1 MHGESQRSAFGKL
14 LRKRRRQRNLTQER
28 LAARADLSARHV
40 SFLETGRSDP
50 SRASVLALS
59 RALDLTLRDRNLLLR
74 SAGFAAVY
82 PERDILDREGSH
94 LRSMFSFLL
103 ARHEPF
109 PGFVWDRAWTVRMHN
124 DAAVK
129 VLGWLLGDPGGTAE
143 SEERASLVGTN
154 LLDVFFDPARLR
166 PLVENFEAAGR
177 FLWERLEEQIALD
190 PASEELRALRGR
202 IEEYG
207 PIPPLEA
214 LPEAELRADAPALS
228 IHLRKDGTDLR
239 LFSFLVTVAAPQVV
253 SLQEVRMETLLPADE
268 ESERVLRR
276 VSDA

>member
-1 MHGESQRSAFGKL
+1 MAGEEQGTAFGEL

-82 PERDILDREGSH
+82 PERDLLGREGSH

-109 PGFVWDRAWTVRMHN
+109 PAFVWDRAWTVRLHN

-129 VLGWLLGDPGGTAE
+129 VLGWLLEDREGTAE
-143 SEERASLVGTN
+143 SGDHGSLVGTN
-154 LLDVFFDPARLR
+154 LLDIFFDPDRLR
-166 PLVENFEAAGR
+166 PLVVNFEAAGR

-202 IEEYG
+202 IEDYG
-207 PIPPLEA
+207 PVPPLEA
-214 LPEAELRADAPALS
+214 LPEAELRGDAPALS
-228 IHLRKDGTDLR
+228 MHLRKDGTDIR

-253 SLQEVRMETLLPADE
+253 ALQEVRMETLLPADE
-268 ESERVLRR
+268 ESERVLRGIF
-276 VSDA
+276 DA

>member
-1 MHGESQRSAFGKL
+1 MTGEERGTAFGQL

-82 PERDILDREGSH
+82 PERDLLDQNGSH
-94 LRSMFSFLL
+94 LRSLFSFLL
-103 ARHEPF
+103 DRHEPY

-124 DAAVK
+124 EAAVR
-129 VLGWLLGDPGGTAE
+129 LLAWLLENPE
-143 SEERASLVGTN
+143 STPKDEERGALEGTN
-154 LLDVFFDPARLR
+154 LLDVFFDPDRLR
-166 PLVENFEAAGR
+166 PLVVNFDAAGR

-190 PASEELRALRGR
+190 PTSEDLRALRDR
-202 IEEYG
+202 IEAYG
-207 PIPPLEA
+207 PVPPLEA
-214 LPEAELRADAPALS
+214 LPEAELRGDAPALS

-253 SLQEVRMETLLPADE
+253 ALQEVRMETLFPADQ
-268 ESERVLRR
+268 ESEQVLRR
-276 VSDA
+276 ISDA

>member
-1 MHGESQRSAFGKL
+1 MAGEDQGTAFGQL

-82 PERDILDREGSH
+82 PERDLLGREGSH

-109 PGFVWDRAWTVRMHN
+109 PAFVWDRAWTVRLHN

-129 VLGWLLGDPGGTAE
+129 VLGWLLEDREGTAE
-143 SEERASLVGTN
+143 SGEHGSLVGAN
-154 LLDVFFDPARLR
+154 LLDIFFDPDRLR
-166 PLVENFEAAGR
+166 PLVVNFEAAGR

-190 PASEELRALRGR
+190 PTSEELRALRGR
-202 IEEYG
+202 IEDYG
-207 PIPPLEA
+207 PVPPLEA
-214 LPEAELRADAPALS
+214 LPEAELRSDAPALS
-228 IHLRKDGTDLR
+228 MHLRKDETDIR

-253 SLQEVRMETLLPADE
+253 ALQEVRMETLLPADE
-268 ESERVLRR
+268 ESERVLRGIFNG
-276 VSDA
+276 